1 VRQRADGRFEV
12 EVVGRESTIEARL
25 GTLDDARIVIGGHA
39 GVVASAL
46 ATAATIQLRHAAP
59 VQVVVL
65 E

>member
-1 VRQRADGRFEV
+1 M
-12 EVVGRESTIEARL
+12 GRESTIEARL
-25 GTLDDARIVIGGHA
+25 GTLDDARIVIGGHT

-59 VQVVVL
+59 AQVVVL